1 MASNKLPEFDTLQRS
16 LLGPAESDLH
26 FSPKLS
32 DKHVLDLVDKTV
44 KEATVLDISGSHRF
58 TSTNTSKLS
67 KDGLIQKFY
76 AWDNEEIQA
85 ADFQISTSIREAP
98 HRSECLHA
106 FVKCKN
112 FDRAE
117 ATVGTVGKLNGFL
130 PSDKGIKAEKN
141 EALQE

>member
-1 MASNKLPEFDTLQRS
+1 MASNKLHEFNTLQRS
-16 LLGPAESDLH
+16 LLGSAESDLH
-26 FSPKLS
+26 FSPELS

-67 KDGLIQKFY
+67 KDGLIQEFY

-85 ADFQISTSIREAP
+85 ADFQISASIREAP

-117 ATVGTVGKLNGFL
+117 ATVGTVGKLNGFP

-141 EALQE
+141 EALRE